1 MNPSLERRIR
11 QRIQGPEQSFRAICH
26 LGFES
31 VLAQE
36 LLWYGIEKVQ
46 LDTGAVEFTA
56 KYNHVCAIQGYL
68 RTASRLLMRIH
79 QWHAENFGQLEKGL
93 HAIAWELYLPPQS
106 ELTIDVTCRQSRLYH
121 SDAVAERAQKVIT
134 PILSAH
140 STLPLP
146 AIAQRIFLRLNQDQC
161 SASIDL
167 SGTLLYKRG
176 YNRYTEDAPLRET
189 MAAAILLSVSFW
201 ENHVL
206 YDPMAGSGVFSLEA
220 CQWIHGP
227 LPGQMRPFACQSQPA
242 FKDKAYAYA
251 MAHHTAPFSANDLA
265 MVCSDIDPKA
275 CATIQHNIQAA
286 QVHSWVQ
293 PTCSDFFQIKP
304 QSSHGLLVLNPP
316 YGKRLHT
323 NPVALY
329 REIGKKIRLDFPQF
343 HYAIISPAPA
353 CRQALQLQPNKV
365 IQSQNG
371 GLPIQVL
378 CYTSK
383 K

>member
-11 QRIQGPEQSFRAICH
+11 LRIQGPEQSFRAICH

-31 VLAQE
+31 VLAEE
-36 LLWYGIEKVQ
+36 LSWYGIDNIQ
-46 LDTGAVEFTA
+46 LDTGAVEFKA
-56 KYNHVCAIQGYL
+56 KFNQVCSIQGYL
-68 RTASRLLMRIH
+68 RTASRILMRIH

-93 HAIAWELYLPPQS
+93 YAIAWELYLPPHA
-106 ELTIDVTCRQSRLYH
+106 ELTLDVTCRQSRLYH
-121 SDAVAERAQKVIT
+121 SDAVAERAQAIIT
-134 PILSAH
+134 QKLNSFPPYPTPPIS
-140 STLPLP
+140 
-146 AIAQRIFLRLNQDQC
+146 QRVFLRLNNNQC
-161 SASIDL
+161 TASIDL

-176 YNRYTEDAPLRET
+176 YQRYTEEAPLRET

-201 ENHVL
+201 KNKTL
-206 YDPMAGSGVFSLEA
+206 YEPMAGSGVFSLEA
-220 CQWIHGP
+220 SQWIHGP
-227 LPGQMRPFACQSQPA
+227 LPGRMRPFACQSQPA
-242 FKDKAYAYA
+242 FKANAYAYA
-251 MAHHTAPFSANDLA
+251 MAHHTAPFSAHDLTLI
-265 MVCSDIDPKA
+265 CSDIDPKA
-275 CATIQHNIQAA
+275 YATIQHNTQAA

-353 CRQALQLQPNKV
+353 CRQALQLQPNNV

-378 CYTSK
+378 CYTSD
-383 K
+383 